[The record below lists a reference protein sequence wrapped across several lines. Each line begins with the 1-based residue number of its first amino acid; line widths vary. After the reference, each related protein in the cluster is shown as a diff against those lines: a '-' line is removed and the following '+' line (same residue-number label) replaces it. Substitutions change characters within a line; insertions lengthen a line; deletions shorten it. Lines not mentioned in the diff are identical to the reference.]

1 MAYQHGWEGGGD
13 QKELQEKALWTC
25 FCWQVAQEEQERIER
40 EKARIQKQELPLPL
54 QQELMLRVPTLKIC
68 IFLYRFE
75 WRECY
80 NFFSCSMLANYVPV
94 SMDIVHSSLHISE
107 ELQKEELK
115 ARAESQ
121 ARKDG
126 RNGSCRME
134 FPAVLNVWKAKI
146 LRVGELAA
154 AAEAREREASIL
166 HPSGFVVPCVAFH
179 IAWCTNLI
187 GPGRHGAGETGAG
200 RAGGDL
206 FWNSL

>member
-1 MAYQHGWEGGGD
+1 
-13 QKELQEKALWTC
+13 
-25 FCWQVAQEEQERIER
+25 
-40 EKARIQKQELPLPL
+40 
-54 QQELMLRVPTLKIC
+54 
-68 IFLYRFE
+68 
-75 WRECY
+75 
-80 NFFSCSMLANYVPV
+80 MLANYVPV

-134 FPAVLNVWKAKI
+134 FPPVLNIWKAKI

-154 AAEAREREASIL
+154 AAEAREREASIQ
-166 HPSGFVVPCVAFH
+166 HPKRIRCSLRS
-179 IAWCTNLI
+179 TNLI
-187 GPGRHGAGETGAG
+187 RPGRHGASETGAG

-206 FWNSL
+206 FEILCSNCIVKF